1 MVLCLMIT
9 RIREWPE
16 LQMRKIKQKFMLTQ
30 VRGFPKKTT
39 SLSCVLLPFLESPGQ
54 STLVGL
60 KRRTFTTTKKDQ
72 VAWKKSL
79 VVVDMLPASGEIR
92 EKFQVNM
99 SLTEE
104 TSSVDEVQRVLKEKL
119 KFEVILLDAN
129 TSSTDEVSS
138 VSAVHLELFS
148 DCFRQT
154 VSCPPHKR
162 FLPRH

>member
-1 MVLCLMIT
+1 M
-9 RIREWPE
+9 
-16 LQMRKIKQKFMLTQ
+16 
-30 VRGFPKKTT
+30 
-39 SLSCVLLPFLESPGQ
+39 
-54 STLVGL
+54 
-60 KRRTFTTTKKDQ
+60 
-72 VAWKKSL
+72 AWKKSL
-79 VVVDMLPASGEIR
+79 EVVDMLPASEEIR
-92 EKFQVNM
+92 EKFWVNM

-104 TSSVDEVQRVLKEKL
+104 TSSVDEVQRVIKQKL
-119 KFEVILLDAN
+119 NFGVILLDAN